1 MKSFV
6 PCATWRSTGT
16 YADVFY
22 LESFIEEM
30 PHAARKEIVH
40 DQGHAIVNPEAAER
54 RMRGMMAWGLAPAF
68 NPEVSFRHG
77 VAEQIDFD
85 ITPHPHE

>member
-1 MKSFV
+1 MIEFRKSRLSSPISSQVALARRSHTMKTFV

-22 LESFIEEM
+22 LESFIEGM
-30 PHAARKEIVH
+30 PRAARKEIVH

-54 RMRGMMAWGLAPAF
+54 
-68 NPEVSFRHG
+68 
-77 VAEQIDFD
+77 QICA
-85 ITPHPHE
+85 